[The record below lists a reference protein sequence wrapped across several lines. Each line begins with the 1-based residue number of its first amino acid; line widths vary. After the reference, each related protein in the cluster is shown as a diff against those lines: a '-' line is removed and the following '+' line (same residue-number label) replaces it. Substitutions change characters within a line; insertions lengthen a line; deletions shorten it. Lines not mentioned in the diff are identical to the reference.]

1 MLGTPVVIR
10 EILNLFKLCCNTE
23 PWFRSTLTPPGS
35 ETDAKMFR
43 TSNISA
49 ECALRIRPK
58 LFQRWVL
65 DKCEAWGCHFSL
77 FISRIITSSR
87 NRTLGRV
94 CSCSLVAVDLFCYF
108 TASKFSSQ
116 WVNCTMNHRQT
127 SEKLQTLTLYCKC
140 NHNNS
145 KY

>member
-1 MLGTPVVIR
+1 MLETSVTIR
-10 EILNLFKLCCNTE
+10 EILNLFKLFCNTE
-23 PWFRSTLTPPGS
+23 PWLLSRLTPPGS
-35 ETDAKMFR
+35 ETDANVFKS
-43 TSNISA
+43 SNIPA
-49 ECALRIRPK
+49 ECALRIMFKP
-58 LFQRWVL
+58 FQRWAV
-65 DKCEAWGCHFSL
+65 DRCEAWSCHLSL

-94 CSCSLVAVDLFCYF
+94 CNRSLVAVDLFCYF

-116 WVNCTMNHRQT
+116 GVNCTMNHRQT